1 MVYNIFDKKSSGS
14 DIITFKPNYQLANEL
29 HKLIIRKFKRR
40 KVYLPFRDNICG
52 VDLGDMQSLREYNR
66 GIRYL
71 LCVIDLFSKYEWVIT
86 LKDIKRTSMVNEF
99 QKIISKEENQIK
111 YGLIRVVNF
120 IIILSKDF

>member
-14 DIITFKPNYQLANEL
+14 DITTFKPNYQLANEL
-29 HKLIIRKFKRR
+29 QKLIIRKFKRR

-86 LKDIKRTSMVNEF
+86 LKDIKRRSMVNEF
-99 QKIISKEENQIK
+99 QKIISKRRKPNKIWVDQSGEFYN
-111 YGLIRVVNF
+111 NSF
-120 IIILSKDF
+120 